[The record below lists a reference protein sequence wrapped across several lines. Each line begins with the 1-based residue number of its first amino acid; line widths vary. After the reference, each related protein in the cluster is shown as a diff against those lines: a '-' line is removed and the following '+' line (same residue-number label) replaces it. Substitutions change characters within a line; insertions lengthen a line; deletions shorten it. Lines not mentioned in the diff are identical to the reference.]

1 MDQFQIPKVKPPVK
15 GTQTHTG
22 LFQSSA
28 YSDSGEGA
36 WYIGQLM
43 PNLHPEDSMAAC
55 SSDPVILAIITPYNG

>member
-22 LFQSSA
+22 LYQSSA
-28 YSDSGEGA
+28 YSDSEEGA

-43 PNLHPEDSMAAC
+43 PNLHQEDMAAC